1 MVDTRAMEFFRC
13 PVTWRAAPRLSCL
26 KCKTYPC
33 RELTREDR
41 HILEASP
48 FVTYGQGSAL
58 ISRRRKMY
66 LFRMNDGTIVDAY
79 AEFDPNK
86 PDFAKLADVQEVLVV
101 GKVLEK
107 QIRLVAKPKEERDAL
122 IEEHRKETEAVKATQ
137 PTDKV
142 PVRQRRRKQ

>member
-1 MVDTRAMEFFRC
+1 
-13 PVTWRAAPRLSCL
+13 
-26 KCKTYPC
+26 
-33 RELTREDR
+33 
-41 HILEASP
+41 
-48 FVTYGQGSAL
+48 
-58 ISRRRKMY
+58 MY

-86 PDFAKLADVQEVLVV
+86 PDFAKLAGVQEVLVV

-107 QIRLVAKPKEERDAL
+107 QIRFVAKPKEERDAL